1 MKVMKCLIIDDEPLA
16 VDVIENYLSRIRDV
30 EISRALNP
38 LDAIQLMKQSKFD
51 LLFLDIQMPLLT
63 GFEFLRTI
71 KDPPMVI
78 ITTAFREYAV
88 ESFEFEV
95 LDYLVKPISFP
106 SFMRAL
112 ERALKKFDSHESED
126 AQTDS
131 GSLFLKVDRKLI
143 KIMTD
148 DILYIESLKDYIRV
162 ITKKEQYISYQSLT
176 SITEKLTSSKF
187 KRIHRS
193 FTVAID
199 KIEKL
204 DGSNILINGVAIP
217 VSRDLK
223 QELVQLLRGDG

>member
-16 VDVIENYLSRIRDV
+16 IDVIENYLSRIRDV
-30 EISRALNP
+30 EISRSQNP
-38 LDAIQLMKQSKFD
+38 LDAMQLMKQVKFD

-95 LDYLVKPISFP
+95 LDYLVKPVSFP
-106 SFMRAL
+106 TFMRAL
-112 ERALKKFDSHESED
+112 ERALKKFDTQEPEETI
-126 AQTDS
+126 QDS
-131 GSLFLKVDRKLI
+131 SSLFLKVDRKLI

-148 DILYIESLKDYIRV
+148 DILYVESLKDYIKV

-176 SITEKLTSSKF
+176 SITEKLPASKF

-193 FTVAID
+193 FTVNID
-199 KIEKL
+199 KITRM
-204 DGSNILINGVAIP
+204 DGSNVMINGVAIP

-223 QELVQLLRGDG
+223 QDLVQLLKGEG